1 MPLIVPKRNTYSHAN
16 LPIAL
21 LPTLALVT
29 VLLYLQLVYGAS
41 WLLRPFYNSSQEF
54 PPLRRTIERTEQLT
68 VNIILSIV
76 PTSFYR
82 SPPVSDFLHMHE
94 DSALHVISG
103 PRYAY
108 ENPSHTQHSRPTT
121 PIPATLL
128 QCYPKNSVERMDA
141 ITCEPRLPVRAN
153 IPDRH
158 AHARES
164 FVYDTV
170 KKYATTGKQRIS
182 VIEMHQSTQNVSQ
195 LYTEQQVEVADPQP
209 TVPVPIAP
217 LPYQKSPVAS
227 FDGAREASMHS
238 FPTETDDSVNS
249 MTLRMSRRS
258 KTRSTES
265 YPGKFPVSDGLEYS
279 NLATASLNFRERGTT
294 SVRPFSDY

>member
-1 MPLIVPKRNTYSHAN
+1 MPLIVPKRNTYSHVN

-21 LPTLALVT
+21 FTTVALVT
-29 VLLYLQLVYGAS
+29 ALLYLQLVYGIS

-54 PPLRRTIERTEQLT
+54 PPLRRTIERTEKLT

-82 SPPVSDFLHMHE
+82 SPPVSDFFHMHE
-94 DSALHVISG
+94 DSALRVMSG

-108 ENPSHTQHSRPTT
+108 ENPSHTQQSQPTT
-121 PIPATLL
+121 VIPATLL
-128 QCYPKNSVERMDA
+128 QCYPENSVERMDA
-141 ITCEPRLPVRAN
+141 ITYEPRLPVRAN

-170 KKYATTGKQRIS
+170 KKYATMGKQRIS
-182 VIEMHQSTQNVSQ
+182 VVEMHRSTQNVSQ
-195 LYTEQQVEVADPQP
+195 SYTQKQVETAGPQP
-209 TVPVPIAP
+209 TVPVLVSPQ
-217 LPYQKSPVAS
+217 PYQKSPAAS

-238 FPTETDDSVNS
+238 FPTEIEDSTNS
-249 MTLRMSRRS
+249 MTLRMNRRS
-258 KTRSTES
+258 KSRSTES

>member
-1 MPLIVPKRNTYSHAN
+1 MPLIVPNRNTYSHAN

-21 LPTLALVT
+21 LTTLALVT
-29 VLLYLQLVYGAS
+29 ALLYLQLMYGIS

-54 PPLRRTIERTEQLT
+54 PPLRRTIERTEKLT

-82 SPPVSDFLHMHE
+82 SPPVSDFLHMQE
-94 DSALHVISG
+94 DSVHHVMSG

-108 ENPSHTQHSRPTT
+108 ENPSHTLHSQPTT
-121 PIPATLL
+121 VVPLL

-141 ITCEPRLPVRAN
+141 TTYEPRLPVRAN
-153 IPDRH
+153 IADRQ

-182 VIEMHQSTQNVSQ
+182 VVEMHQSTQNVSQ
-195 LYTEQQVEVADPQP
+195 SYTERQVKAAGPQP
-209 TVPVPIAP
+209 TVPAP
-217 LPYQKSPVAS
+217 VAPQPYQKSPAAS
-227 FDGAREASMHS
+227 FDGAREASIRL
-238 FPTETDDSVNS
+238 FPTETEDSTNS

-258 KTRSTES
+258 KTRSMES